1 HFRELP
7 DSRRRGKVV
16 YPIDEILL
24 LCLPRGVAA
33 EHFLDGQDAAGAR
46 PVFDSGMRVA
56 PSAGTP

>member
-1 HFRELP
+1 
-7 DSRRRGKVV
+7 VV